1 VRNVPWIVAGDAPF
15 YRFVRIVSVGAIGA
29 PCGVQGEGTDNV
41 PRTGPAL
48 LAVNHKSDLDPF
60 FVGIAFRR
68 SLRYFAKAEL
78 FGNPL
83 VAKAVTSLGAIPVR
97 RGASDRQALESAL
110 AVLAAGDALMIFPE
124 GHRFPDDEIH
134 EFQRGVGMLAVR
146 SGAPVYPVAL
156 KGSAGIAQG
165 GLRRRTVK
173 VKAGPRVDLGGLEG
187 KKSVAYT
194 EASRRLKAA
203 VEELYATL

>member
-1 VRNVPWIVAGDAPF
+1 VKDVPWIVAGDAPF
-15 YRFVRIVSVGAIGA
+15 YRFARFVSVGVIGTS
-29 PCGVQGEGTDNV
+29 CGVQGAETDNV
-41 PRTGPAL
+41 PRHGPAL

-60 FVGIAFRR
+60 FVGMAFRR
-68 SLRYFAKAEL
+68 PLRYFAKAEL
-78 FGNPL
+78 FGNAL
-83 VAKAVTSLGAIPVR
+83 LAKAVSSLGAIPVR
-97 RGASDRQALESAL
+97 RGESDRQALETAL

-134 EFQRGVGMLAVR
+134 EFQRGIGMLAVR

-194 EASRRLKAA
+194 EAALRLQAA
-203 VEELYATL
+203 VRELYATI